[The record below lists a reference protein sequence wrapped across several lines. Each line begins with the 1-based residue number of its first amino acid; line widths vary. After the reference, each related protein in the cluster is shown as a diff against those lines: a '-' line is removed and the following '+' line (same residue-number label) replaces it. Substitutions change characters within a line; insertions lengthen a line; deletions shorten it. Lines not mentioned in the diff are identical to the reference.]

1 MAIDMK
7 KRIVDLVWNGTR
19 IFFHYFFL
27 ILDWVIIFLSVSLS
41 IYLGGYIMLLGGIA
55 DAINLFKLE
64 SDVAPS
70 DLLYVLAKIVFAI
83 PAGLFV
89 GWAISFTGGT
99 LRQKFMS
106 VLAPS
111 KTGEEQR
118 KELGY
123 D

>member
-1 MAIDMK
+1 
-7 KRIVDLVWNGTR
+7 
-19 IFFHYFFL
+19 
-27 ILDWVIIFLSVSLS
+27 
-41 IYLGGYIMLLGGIA
+41 MLLGGIS

-83 PAGLFV
+83 PVGWFV

-99 LRQKFMS
+99 LRLKFMS
-106 VLAPS
+106 LLAPS